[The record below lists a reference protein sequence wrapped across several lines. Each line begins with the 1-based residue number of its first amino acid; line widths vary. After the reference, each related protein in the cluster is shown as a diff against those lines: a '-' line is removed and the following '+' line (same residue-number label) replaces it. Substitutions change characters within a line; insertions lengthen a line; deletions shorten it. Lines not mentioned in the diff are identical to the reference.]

1 MSNITYIFTSGRAD
15 KLNDK
20 NYADDFFYGLR
31 HLNKKFNVEIIEFK
45 KKSKLLIKYRAY
57 FIKSF

>member
-45 KKSKLLIKYRAY
+45 KI
-57 FIKSF
+57 

>member
-20 NYADDFFYGLR
+20 KIMQTTFLWI
-31 HLNKKFNVEIIEFK
+31 KVFK
-45 KKSKLLIKYRAY
+45 QKI
-57 FIKSF
+57 